1 MKYLHRQPPKTA
13 GRTAVEERIR
23 GDMSDLMAKEQAVLE
38 AWAAQRRRLDDC
50 VKFVTVEVSLPP
62 LPYHLLVFMSTN
74 IRQQKPY
81 TGRPLS
87 CCLPSL
93 LRAMWKSYAEYTGHI
108 GTRC

>member
-50 VKFVTVEVSLPP
+50 VKFVTVEVSPP
-62 LPYHLLVFMSTN
+62 LYPTFLSSCRQASVTETLHVLLATFTES
-74 IRQQKPY
+74 
-81 TGRPLS
+81 
-87 CCLPSL
+87 
-93 LRAMWKSYAEYTGHI
+93 
-108 GTRC
+108 

>member
-50 VKFVTVEVSLPP
+50 VKFVTVEVSHP
-62 LPYHLLVFMSTN
+62 FT
-74 IRQQKPY
+74 
-81 TGRPLS
+81 
-87 CCLPSL
+87 LPSYL
-93 LRAMWKSYAEYTGHI
+93 HVGNRNA
-108 GTRC
+108 TRVACHLY